1 MNFRIVTN
9 LWLIP
14 AVPFA
19 ASLVI
24 LSLSKARRKS
34 AAALAVA
41 GQIAA
46 LAMSVLAFLPTLQTN
61 SFRVVQNFTWF
72 TFGDNPLRLGF
83 VLDPLAAAMLMM
95 ISPVG
100 LCIFVFRAVY
110 MADANDLPRFYP

>member
-24 LSLSKARRKS
+24 LSLSKARRKT

-72 TFGDNPLRLGF
+72 TFGEEVLLLGF
-83 VLDPLAAAMLMM
+83 VLDQLADSLFMM
-95 ISPVG
+95 FSLVS
-100 LCIFVFRAVY
+100 LCIFVFSSG
-110 MADANDLPRFYP
+110 